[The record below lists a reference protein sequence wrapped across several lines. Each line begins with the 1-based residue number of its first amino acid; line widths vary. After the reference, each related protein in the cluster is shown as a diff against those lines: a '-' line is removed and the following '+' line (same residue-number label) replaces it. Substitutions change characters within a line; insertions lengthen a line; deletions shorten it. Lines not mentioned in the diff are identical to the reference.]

1 MGNINELSTRSECGF
16 LFTELTCF
24 YQMRNRTTEIG
35 HVNSSLVFCEK
46 SFTKTNFWQNNDTVL
61 LNSILLLLVH
71 FITIIDFLAL
81 SHFVNLPFS
90 QLSCRWHWNQHI
102 GAKFNTL
109 HNIFTVP
116 KVMLNVIVFSVII
129 LSLLLSFVILDRCHY
144 AECRCVKCHGS
155 IW

>member
-1 MGNINELSTRSECGF
+1 MGNIYELSTHYECGF

-24 YQMRNRTTEIG
+24 HQMRNRATEIG
-35 HVNSSLVFCEK
+35 HVNSSLFFCEK
-46 SFTKTNFWQNNDTVL
+46 SFTKTNFRQNNDTVL

-81 SHFVNLPFS
+81 SHIFNLPFS
-90 QLSCRWHWNQHI
+90 QLSCRRHCNQHI
-102 GAKFNTL
+102 GAKFNTP

-116 KVMLNVIVFSVII
+116 KVNAIVFSVII
-129 LSLLLSFVILDRCHY
+129 LSVLLSFVILDRCHY
-144 AECRCVKCHGS
+144 AECRCVKCHGG